1 MVVAHGYVSS
11 AVRVVRGVRAVR
23 AVRAVLGVRQGRAGD
38 SAPPAWFAGRGRR
51 AGGSAAFSLA
61 GV

>member
-23 AVRAVLGVRQGRAGD
+23 AMPRGGAAAVGLFGRAG
-38 SAPPAWFAGRGRR
+38 
-51 AGGSAAFSLA
+51 
-61 GV
+61 V

>member
-11 AVRVVRGVRAVR
+11 AVRVVRVVRVIRTVGVVPRGGAAAVG
-23 AVRAVLGVRQGRAGD
+23 L
-38 SAPPAWFAGRGRR
+38 
-51 AGGSAAFSLA
+51 FSLA